1 MARKTEHTAVYEAIY
16 NKLRNQIFSGRF
28 RPGDLLPS
36 ENQLCGEFGA
46 SRETVRKGLKAL
58 EQEGLIFSRPKV
70 GYFVSTP
77 NHSSFTLTFQEEWEG
92 CCTQYC
98 DIHGILPDESLQQK
112 LGIDGTQKVIE
123 LSQITRNA
131 NGEPVAYDIKFVPYE
146 RAYPSVESEMR
157 YAVLPDIT
165 LSKVDSFDYYTDIE
179 VSAVGAPQRVA
190 QIMLCPEGSP
200 MLLIERIFIRQ
211 DGRRIGYSMQY
222 SCGEFGRLTG
232 SSGHQF
238 EKTPHNH

>member
-1 MARKTEHTAVYEAIY
+1 MAKMNEGMKVYEAVY
-16 NKLRNQIFSGRF
+16 HKLRSQIFSGKF

-36 ENQLCGEFGA
+36 ENQLSGEFSA
-46 SRETVRKGLKAL
+46 SRETVRKGLKQL

-77 NHSSFTLTFQEEWEG
+77 NHSDFTLTFQEEREG
-92 CCTQYC
+92 CTTQYS
-98 DIHGILPDESLQQK
+98 DIHGILPNEILQQK
-112 LGIDGTQKVIE
+112 LEILPTQKVIE

-131 NGEPVAYDIKFVPYE
+131 SGEPVAYDIKFVPYE

-165 LSKVDSFDYYTDIE
+165 LSKVDSFDYYTNIE
-179 VSAVGAPQRVA
+179 VSAVGAPERVA
-190 QIMLCPEGSP
+190 AAMGCAVGAP

-211 DGRRIGYSMQY
+211 DGKRIGYSVQY
-222 SCGEFGRLTG
+222 CHGRFGCLKGT
-232 SSGHQF
+232 SGH
-238 EKTPHNH
+238 HL